1 MKSFLFF
8 LALSLLST
16 SAAFGDLTD
25 VDDLDGKDTAKPT
38 EIKKP
43 PLPDDEAVKEEKPPT
58 PPPKRKEPTKD
69 GKAAA
74 KKKNEKK
81 EPIRLKSDGKSTYSR
96 NGGLIHLER
105 NVVITQGD
113 LRFQADEARV
123 FVRENGPTDD
133 NIEKVEVIGNVN
145 VTKFSDDPAEKMS
158 AKGERAYF
166 YNDKRKVTLV
176 GNARLW
182 KGGHLFK
189 GREIS
194 YDLNKDEITVDKA
207 EGVLRPGEAKK

>member
-1 MKSFLFF
+1 MSKFTLFF
-8 LALSLLST
+8 LSMFAA
-16 SAAFGDLTD
+16 SAAFADLTD
-25 VDDLDGKDTAKPT
+25 VDDLDGKAEPKPADV
-38 EIKKP
+38 KKP
-43 PLPDDEAVKEEKPPT
+43 SSPEEEITKEDKPP
-58 PPPKRKEPTKD
+58 PQPKRKEP
-69 GKAAA
+69 A
-74 KKKNEKK
+74 KRKPAPKKNEKR
-81 EPIRLKSDGKSTYSR
+81 EPIRIKSDGKSTYSR

-158 AKGERAYF
+158 AKGERAFF

-194 YDLNKDEITVDKA
+194 YDLDKDEITVDKA
-207 EGVLRPGEAKK
+207 EGVLRPGETKK